1 MKNNQFE
8 FHYCNSIYCFY
19 IYKKRRHPY
28 LNKNKIKKKVILNF
42 EENLQINE
50 Y

>member
-8 FHYCNSIYCFY
+8 FHHCNSKY
-19 IYKKRRHPY
+19 IYKKRRRHPY
-28 LNKNKIKKKVILNF
+28 LNKNKIFKKVILNV